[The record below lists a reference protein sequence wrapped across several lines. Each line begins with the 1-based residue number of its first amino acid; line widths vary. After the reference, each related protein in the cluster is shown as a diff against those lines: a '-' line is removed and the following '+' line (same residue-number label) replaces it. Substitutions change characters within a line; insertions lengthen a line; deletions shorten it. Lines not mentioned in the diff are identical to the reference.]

1 MSIYQSIAR
10 FGPALVS
17 KQTLFKAGFNLSP
30 MYRRST
36 GRIISVSSD
45 LHEVKI
51 ILPISYR
58 NRNYVGSIFGGSLFS
73 AVDPIPMVQLINIL
87 GNDYVVWD
95 KSASIQFKAPAKE
108 DVYAEFQYTKEEL
121 SDIKGRVARD
131 REIEVC
137 KVTLL
142 KDKSGSRTFCAVEK
156 TLYVADKVFYKEKL
170 RARKAAQG

>member
-10 FGPALVS
+10 FGPVLVS

-36 GRIISVSSD
+36 GRILSVSSD
-45 LHEVKI
+45 LHEVKVK
-51 ILPISYR
+51 LPISYR
-58 NRNYVGSIFGGSLFS
+58 NKNYVGSIFGGSLFS

-87 GNDYVVWD
+87 GNEYVVWD

-108 DVYAEFQYTKEEL
+108 DVYADFQYTEEEL
-121 SDIKGRVARD
+121 AGIRGRVDRD
-131 REIEVC
+131 RETEVR

-142 KDKSGSRTFCAVEK
+142 TDKSGGRTFCEVEK
-156 TLYVADKVFYKEKL
+156 TLYVADKAFYKEKL
-170 RARKAAQG
+170 RARTAGQV